1 MKNEPALAQNEFIL
15 KGITKSYGACEC
27 WTDLLAVEKDRI
39 VAILGPSGCGKTTL
53 LVLLAGSLLP
63 DSGEI
68 IGLAGKAVS
77 FLFQEPRLLDWLTV
91 AENIAFVLKDRFP
104 PAEVEARVAGV
115 LRRVEL
121 AEYRNTYPRRLSG
134 GQRQRAAMARAWA
147 YPSRLLLMDEPYK
160 SLDLGLKL
168 ELIRQFLQLWTEEP
182 RTVLYV
188 THDIKEALLLADE
201 IYLLSAKPT
210 VVRSRY
216 AVPIPRSRRRLDDYT
231 LLALEREITTE
242 LLQEEERHRSYR
254 G

>member
-15 KGITKSYGACEC
+15 KGITKSYGSLRVL
-27 WTDLLAVEKDRI
+27 DGISLAVEKDRI

-121 AEYRNTYPRRLSG
+121 AEPAALSHAAREAVLAARLDRFRRLIPALRSG
-134 GQRQRAAMARAWA
+134 ACVPLNVALRTGGEWVDVPLRCTSGLLFDYIARDAW
-147 YPSRLLLMDEPYK
+147 R
-160 SLDLGLKL
+160 
-168 ELIRQFLQLWTEEP
+168 
-182 RTVLYV
+182 
-188 THDIKEALLLADE
+188 
-201 IYLLSAKPT
+201 
-210 VVRSRY
+210 
-216 AVPIPRSRRRLDDYT
+216 
-231 LLALEREITTE
+231 
-242 LLQEEERHRSYR
+242 
-254 G
+254 